1 MWEKIIIL
9 IFFTSIITSLFLMIQ
24 NKSNFPKKIIIP
36 ILVALITKYSLG
48 DLDKGYQYSMSD
60 IFYWFLILFIPYV
73 IVIYFE

>member
-9 IFFTSIITSLFLMIQ
+9 IFFTSIITLLFLMIQ
-24 NKSNFPKKIIIP
+24 NKSNFQKKIIIP

-60 IFYWFLILFIPYV
+60 IFYWILILFIPYI
-73 IVIYFE
+73 IVVYFE